1 MIHYLTSLP
10 RIYILTPHTDALYDG
25 LYAYLGR
32 EVLLPIG
39 LIPTI

>member
-1 MIHYLTSLP
+1 LLIYFSASPVEPP
-10 RIYILTPHTDALYDG
+10 RRALYDG

-32 EVLLPIG
+32 EVLLPIS